1 LRYNARG
8 VGLSSGW
15 KSFTGL
21 QEAEDLR
28 ELVKYA
34 LKRLSNVSEVVLIVR
49 ILFSFFFGSPSPPIC
64 FTVSLKKTT
73 SFALIDAAN
82 DTPETLRTPPE
93 TPKQGYS
100 NGALTASLHPVLPAP
115 LRTTHVLISYP
126 LGPRGLLTAF
136 HTRSYQRALEDLV
149 PQPGAR
155 ILLCQGD
162 ADEFTGAEAYDA
174 WAEALGQ
181 LAVGGGGDETGEG
194 RPPGAGGEG
203 VDVGVGEGEG
213 EGEGEGW
220 STDRGGSGLEVV
232 RIPGAS
238 HFWGGQAR
246 RGLVE
251 AVTQFL
257 T

>member
-1 LRYNARG
+1 
-8 VGLSSGW
+8 
-15 KSFTGL
+15 
-21 QEAEDLR
+21 
-28 ELVKYA
+28 
-34 LKRLSNVSEVVLIVR
+34 
-49 ILFSFFFGSPSPPIC
+49 
-64 FTVSLKKTT
+64 
-73 SFALIDAAN
+73 LIDAAKRHTRN
-82 DTPETLRTPPE
+82 SPYSRNPQ
-93 TPKQGYS
+93 KQGYS

-126 LGPRGLLTAF
+126 FGPRGLLTAF
-136 HTRSYQRALEDLV
+136 HTRTYQRALEDLV
-149 PQPGAR
+149 RQPSAR

-194 RPPGAGGEG
+194 RPPG
-203 VDVGVGEGEG
+203 VGVGEGEGEDEGEG

-220 STDRGGSGLEVV
+220 STDRGSSGLEVV